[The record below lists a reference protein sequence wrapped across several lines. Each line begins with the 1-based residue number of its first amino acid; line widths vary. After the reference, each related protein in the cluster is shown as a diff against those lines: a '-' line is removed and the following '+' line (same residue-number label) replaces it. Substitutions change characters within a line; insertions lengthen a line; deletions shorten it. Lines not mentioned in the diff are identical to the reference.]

1 MITREPATEEIETK
15 EVAAIEEK
23 KTKGLEKAAGN
34 KGLRNK

>member
-23 KTKGLEKAAGN
+23 KKRGW
-34 KGLRNK
+34 